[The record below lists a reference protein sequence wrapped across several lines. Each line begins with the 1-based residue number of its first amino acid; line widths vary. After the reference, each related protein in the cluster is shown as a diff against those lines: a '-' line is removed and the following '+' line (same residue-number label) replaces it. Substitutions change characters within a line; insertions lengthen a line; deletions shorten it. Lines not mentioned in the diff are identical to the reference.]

1 MFLIAVSHTVAYF
14 QKQGSLIVKIM
25 NTFTLWWTSLHD
37 GSIWKSF
44 FDYLLNT
51 VPFQFSAKVVWNM
64 QFVDNQNVH
73 SSAAHSARCL
83 QSSSRIENVRELP
96 FQQFFTEKLPRAI
109 IFHAWKVLDCGA
121 AIGVVT
127 YVRIFFTLNTSNCI
141 TRPTSQIWHSNNS
154 NGMIWQW

>member
-1 MFLIAVSHTVAYF
+1 MQICAGRTYYIIFWASKTCFLQQFYIQLSIF

-109 IFHAWKVLDCGA
+109 IFHAWSA
-121 AIGVVT
+121 
-127 YVRIFFTLNTSNCI
+127 RIL
-141 TRPTSQIWHSNNS
+141 
-154 NGMIWQW
+154 